1 MARSRRRLT
10 TIACVAFIAGALFA
24 LASAVLATVNA
35 ADRVVAAGPSKSTV
49 ANAEPLGARP
59 VLAAGLIFACVDV
72 AVCPGETR
80 VTLALALVAVSM
92 MFVAL
97 ELFTLRVFRGRLA
110 VLACRVKA
118 TARSTRDVLSTR

>member
-92 MFVAL
+92 FVAL

-118 TARSTRDVLSTR
+118 TARSTGCAVDSIR